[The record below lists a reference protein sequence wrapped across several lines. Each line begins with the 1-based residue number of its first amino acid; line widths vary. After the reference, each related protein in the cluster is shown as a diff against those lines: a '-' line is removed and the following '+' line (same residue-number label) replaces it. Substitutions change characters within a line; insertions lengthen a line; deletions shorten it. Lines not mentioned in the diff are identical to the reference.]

1 MNRILSD
8 STLQAIFDT
17 EIAPILDSEIAGRTK
32 IEQPVLFMVGAQ
44 PGAGKTKAIAS
55 IASRNNAIEINGDDL
70 RTHHPDYDQLM
81 DADPLLMPS
90 ATSQASGAW
99 VSMSLDYLRHR
110 RVSTIIETTFNH
122 PDSNAKT
129 LRDFH
134 QVGFQTRLI
143 ALVVPPILSLA
154 GIVMRYIRQ
163 VETNGSG
170 RWTDP
175 AYHDKAMQ
183 QIPQTLRLLLKTGNV
198 DMASIANR
206 DGDIIETVHAGTA
219 GVDDQ
224 PIEKLLN
231 TFANSANIDTITS
244 GQKQIF
250 NNSLAGIQTFLESH
264 PDESAL
270 IQPVFERLQH
280 ITGKP
285 SKEPKNTF

>member
-1 MNRILSD
+1 MNRMLSD
-8 STLQAIFDT
+8 TTLQAIFDT
-17 EIAPILDSEIAGRTK
+17 EIAPILDSEIAGRTR

-55 IASRNNAIEINGDDL
+55 IASANNAIEINGDDL

-81 DADPLLMPS
+81 DTDPLLMPS

-99 VSMSLDYLRHR
+99 VGMSLDYLRHR
-110 RVSTIIETTFNH
+110 HVNTIIETTFNH

-134 QVGFQTRLI
+134 QAGFHTRLI
-143 ALVVPPILSLA
+143 ALAVPPTLSLS

-183 QIPQTLRLLLKTGNV
+183 QIPETLRLLLETGNI

-206 DGDIIETVHAGTA
+206 DGDIIETVEVDTA
-219 GVDDQ
+219 SMNEQ
-224 PIEKLLN
+224 PIEELLN
-231 TFANSANIDTITS
+231 ALANSTNIEAITS
-244 GQKQIF
+244 DQKQIF
-250 NNSLAGIQTFLESH
+250 DDNLEKIQTFLEKH
-264 PDESAL
+264 PDEYAL
-270 IQPVFERLQH
+270 IQPVFERLEH
-280 ITGKP
+280 ATDEL
-285 SKEPKNTF
+285 SEEPKK